1 MKLKLLFLSF
11 IAIHLTAYSQN
22 QGSISGKVL
31 EKTTNIPIAYA
42 SVSIKKNAKIIS
54 GGISDDKGNFE
65 IKNIPSKIY
74 VIEIQFIGYKKYT
87 TNVDLAVNNKVNLNT
102 IFLETEATQ
111 LEGVTVVAEKSTIE
125 QKIDRKVITVGKDL
139 ISSGTTASELMNNI
153 PSVSVDPQTNAI
165 SLRGNTNVKVLIDG
179 KPSNID
185 ASQLLQ
191 QIPSSSIKQIE
202 LITNPSAKYNPE
214 GMSGIINV
222 ILNKNSNSG
231 YNGSINSGITFGKT
245 PKANTSLDM
254 SYKVGKVNF
263 YANYGLNS
271 GKNSNHGFINTF
283 DVPGTTSF
291 DESNNQLFSFVNNN
305 TSHLFK
311 LGMDYYL
318 NDKNTISIYTNQNI
332 FIGNGNSTTTVGFP
346 IQPDLSQQPYAMQ
359 LYDSHNNNYSQAYNL
374 DFNHKF
380 VKEGHSLELE
390 FNYNNSNNKENSVYY
405 NYQNGAPASTIDP
418 IILNDIKNIGN
429 NLLINLD
436 YTNPISKTIK
446 LEAGLES
453 RIENTHNSFLK
464 DHNFQSDFKYNR
476 AIFSGYTTVSKKWKK
491 WNGQLGMRVEKYN
504 VSASFSNLDN
514 PNTNSNP
521 DLTEIIFADFKDNRL
536 TVYPSGFLN
545 YEMDDTNS
553 FNLSFS
559 RRVDRPSIDQVNPIR
574 EWSTPQVTSVGN
586 PNLFPQFTNSY
597 EINYTKKT
605 KIGSIT
611 SGIFYRRIFDE
622 ISRTVNTDPMDSEKQ
637 ILTYTNLN
645 DNNAYGVETSANL
658 NFTKWYSA
666 NVSLDAYFKKIRGY
680 SDGLFLETNSS
691 SFNARL
697 SNTFKASK
705 NWRLQLFSMY
715 RGQEISLQ
723 YTRHPMWKID
733 TGASYTCLKGNGTI
747 TFRVSDIFNT
757 MHFGFSGNVPL
768 PREGAFY
775 WESRSAYIGF
785 MYRFGSGKN
794 KAIDRKKRD
803 DNTTQGGGGL
813 F

>member
-1 MKLKLLFLSF
+1 
-11 IAIHLTAYSQN
+11 
-22 QGSISGKVL
+22 
-31 EKTTNIPIAYA
+31 
-42 SVSIKKNAKIIS
+42 
-54 GGISDDKGNFE
+54 
-65 IKNIPSKIY
+65 
-74 VIEIQFIGYKKYT
+74 
-87 TNVDLAVNNKVNLNT
+87 
-102 IFLETEATQ
+102 
-111 LEGVTVVAEKSTIE
+111 
-125 QKIDRKVITVGKDL
+125 
-139 ISSGTTASELMNNI
+139 
-153 PSVSVDPQTNAI
+153 
-165 SLRGNTNVKVLIDG
+165 
-179 KPSNID
+179 
-185 ASQLLQ
+185 
-191 QIPSSSIKQIE
+191 
-202 LITNPSAKYNPE
+202 
-214 GMSGIINV
+214 
-222 ILNKNSNSG
+222 
-231 YNGSINSGITFGKT
+231 
-245 PKANTSLDM
+245 
-254 SYKVGKVNF
+254 
-263 YANYGLNS
+263 
-271 GKNSNHGFINTF
+271 
-283 DVPGTTSF
+283 
-291 DESNNQLFSFVNNN
+291 
-305 TSHLFK
+305 
-311 LGMDYYL
+311 
-318 NDKNTISIYTNQNI
+318 
-332 FIGNGNSTTTVGFP
+332 
-346 IQPDLSQQPYAMQ
+346 
-359 LYDSHNNNYSQAYNL
+359 
-374 DFNHKF
+374 
-380 VKEGHSLELE
+380 
-390 FNYNNSNNKENSVYY
+390 
-405 NYQNGAPASTIDP
+405 
-418 IILNDIKNIGN
+418 
-429 NLLINLD
+429 
-436 YTNPISKTIK
+436 
-446 LEAGLES
+446 
-453 RIENTHNSFLK
+453 
-464 DHNFQSDFKYNR
+464 
-476 AIFSGYTTVSKKWKK
+476 
-491 WNGQLGMRVEKYN
+491 MRVEKYN

-574 EWSTPQVTSVGN
+574 EWSTPHVTSVGN